1 MLIYTFYT
9 LAISGGL
16 FLVGAVLFLLPS
28 QVLTR
33 LSEFANKVLLST
45 DQKITPFRKGVG
57 ILFLAV
63 SAWIFYRVY
72 LLIQT
77 HPMLLQ

>member
-16 FLVGAVLFLLPS
+16 FLVGAILFLLPS
-28 QVLTR
+28 QILTR
-33 LSEFANKVLLST
+33 LSEFANRVLLAT
-45 DQKITPFRKGVG
+45 DHAIVPFRKGIG
-57 ILFLAV
+57 LLFLAV

-77 HPMLLQ
+77 YPMLLQ

>member
-16 FLVGAVLFLLPS
+16 FLVGAILFLLPS

-33 LSEFANKVLLST
+33 LSEFANKVLFT
-45 DQKITPFRKGVG
+45 DQTIAPFRKGMG
-57 ILFLAV
+57 IFFLV
-63 SAWIFYRVY
+63 ISAWICYRLFDFV
-72 LLIQT
+72 QR
-77 HPMLLQ
+77 HPGLFQ